1 MLSVV
6 TALTGRSP
14 RRRGGD
20 RLMTLLSLLTGTTC
34 LALATTATGLVWAAV
49 RLAYTPRTK
58 EN

>member
-1 MLSVV
+1 
-6 TALTGRSP
+6 
-14 RRRGGD
+14 
-20 RLMTLLSLLTGTTC
+20 MTLLPLLTGTTC